1 MRRLVLLA
9 VTALAVGGLASTS
22 NAGLAVNVTAS
33 DYAFDPDPLTVPFSS
48 FNYLSLSNDGE
59 ETHTATSDRAGFFDT
74 GDVAPGNQGFD
85 DIQSSGSFSYHCELH
100 DGMTG
105 ILRVRP
111 IVDDP
116 DIGIGESATISY
128 TDTATKGIASDVE
141 RKRNDGEWRL
151 VVDHTFQTSFV
162 FTPSREGTFLFRTR
176 VYNVRDRAS
185 DWSPK
190 VRVVVS

>member
-1 MRRLVLLA
+1 
-9 VTALAVGGLASTS
+9 
-22 NAGLAVNVTAS
+22 
-33 DYAFDPDPLTVPFSS
+33 
-48 FNYLSLSNDGE
+48 
-59 ETHTATSDRAGFFDT
+59 
-74 GDVAPGNQGFD
+74 
-85 DIQSSGSFSYHCELH
+85 
-100 DGMTG
+100 MTG
-105 ILRVRP
+105 TLRVRP

-116 DIGIGESATISY
+116 AIGIGESATISY

-141 RKRNDGEWRL
+141 RKRNDGQWIL

-162 FTPSREGTFLFRTR
+162 FAPSREGTFLFRTR